1 MNKFIPNLYIT
12 MDVILKLSKCDTDEN
27 ENALDNQEI
36 NKHFLHQ
43 INILRGHIDV
53 CVLLDSVELTP
64 QIKWI
69 NKAFKVSDTCPC
81 YQRSISISDRGVVDR
96 IHGDGYLISSNNEIF
111 ESNNKIEFL
120 KVDDIQ
126 SADLAFNRILR
137 DMVKHGYTY
146 FPHLNASIQHQ
157 INTLDHGDYVTEESM
172 IAYHLNELTD
182 DWETAYKLLI
192 VNLGNSVM
200 SDESVEF
207 IRQCFN
213 LSLTTSNG

>member
-1 MNKFIPNLYIT
+1 MNQFIPNLYIT
-12 MDVILKLSKCDTDEN
+12 MDVILKLLKCDTDEN

-69 NKAFKVSDTCPC
+69 NKTFKVSDTCPC
-81 YQRSISISDRGVVDR
+81 YQRNISISDRGVIDR

-111 ESNNKIEFL
+111 ENNNKIEFL

-126 SADLAFNRILR
+126 SVDLAFNRILR

-172 IAYHLNELTD
+172 IGYYLHELTD
-182 DWETAYKLLI
+182 NWETAYKLLI

-207 IRQCFN
+207 IRQCFSLN
-213 LSLTTSNG
+213 LTTSNG

>member
-1 MNKFIPNLYIT
+1 MNQFIPNLYIT
-12 MDVILKLSKCDTDEN
+12 MDIILKLSKCDTDEN

-43 INILRGHIDV
+43 INILRSHIDV
-53 CVLLDSVELTP
+53 CILLDAVEPTP

-69 NKAFKVSDTCPC
+69 NKIFKVSDTCPC
-81 YQRSISISDRGVVDR
+81 YQRNISISDRGVIDR
-96 IHGDGYLISSNNEIF
+96 THDDGYLISSDNEILK
-111 ESNNKIEFL
+111 NNDKIIFL
-120 KVDDIQ
+120 KVDDIK
-126 SADLAFNRILR
+126 SVDLAFNRILR

-146 FPHLNASIQHQ
+146 FPHLNASIQYE

-172 IAYHLNELTD
+172 IAYYLHELTD

-213 LSLTTSNG
+213 LNLTTSNR

>member
-1 MNKFIPNLYIT
+1 MNQFIPNLYIT

-53 CVLLDSVELTP
+53 CILLDAVELTP

-69 NKAFKVSDTCPC
+69 NKTFKVSDTCPC
-81 YQRSISISDRGVVDR
+81 YQRNISISDRGVIDR
-96 IHGDGYLISSNNEIF
+96 IHDDGYLISFNNEIL
-111 ESNNKIEFL
+111 ENNDKIKFL
-120 KVDDIQ
+120 KVDDIK
-126 SADLAFNRILR
+126 SADLVFNRILR

-146 FPHLNASIQHQ
+146 FPHLNASIQYE

-172 IAYHLNELTD
+172 IGYYLHELTD

-207 IRQCFN
+207 IRQSFN
-213 LSLTTSNG
+213 LNLTTSNG